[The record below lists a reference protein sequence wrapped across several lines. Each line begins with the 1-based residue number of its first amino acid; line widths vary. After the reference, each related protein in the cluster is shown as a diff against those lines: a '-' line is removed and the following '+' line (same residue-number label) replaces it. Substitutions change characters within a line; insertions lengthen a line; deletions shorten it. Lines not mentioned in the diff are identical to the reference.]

1 MSETNVASAP
11 AETSAPMPQT
21 ATETTNT
28 VQEQVTQQVQEQSQP
43 QAETQEQP
51 KQEQA
56 EFAKPLGTDGAE
68 EQTSNP
74 TDVNLFQEEQ
84 TDKEAADTSKDAE
97 SETETK
103 NEDAEQQDSEAQ
115 IPDSYILQ
123 GTDGKELPLN
133 EGEAEKY
140 QKVFKD
146 AGLTQKQ
153 ARMMIDAY
161 KAGITEATN
170 LTIGKANEFYKNA
183 YTERNKAWREQLAN
197 DKEFGGE
204 HIEETRTNIA
214 RVMQR
219 YATPELRAYLN
230 KTGECFNPEIIRLIA
245 KIGKDLGSDNF
256 VGGNGVA
263 SRQESSFELAKRL
276 YPNSPELWK

>member
-11 AETSAPMPQT
+11 AETSAPMPQ
-21 ATETTNT
+21 AETSHT

-43 QAETQEQP
+43 QTEVQEQP

-56 EFAKPLGTDGAE
+56 EFSKPLGTDGAE
-68 EQTSNP
+68 EQASNP
-74 TDVNLFQEEQ
+74 TDANLFQEEQ
-84 TDKEAADTSKDAE
+84 KAEESDGSNDAE

-103 NEDAEQQDSEAQ
+103 NEDAEQSDSEAQ

-123 GTDGKELPLN
+123 GTDGEELPLK

-183 YTERNKAWREQLAN
+183 YTQRNKAWREQLAN

-256 VGGNGVA
+256 VGSNGVA